1 MLSRTLAKAA
11 KCDKGMATKSI
22 IAEVM
27 WIAESQRAMLF
38 SGEERAHDD
47 KWEHDVP
54 LRCQL
59 DTTRNTMPRTYSHD
73 HMITK
78 VETLLNT

>member
-54 LRCQL
+54 LRC
-59 DTTRNTMPRTYSHD
+59 
-73 HMITK
+73 
-78 VETLLNT
+78 